1 MEISKD
7 VAERLLRALA
17 ALDLLASDQGEA
29 GVNVAA
35 QAEDLIRELQAA
47 QAASPAA
54 PSDPRVVRQVGKL
67 RLVATAAR
75 LESRWTRYLN
85 GRLLIERREVDGLG
99 KERWVEVGSLH
110 WKESSV
116 LERALFR
123 LLAGDGWADRELSE
137 YDRG

>member
-29 GVNVAA
+29 GANIAA
-35 QAEDLIRELQAA
+35 QAEDLIREVQAA
-47 QAASPAA
+47 QEASP
-54 PSDPRVVRQVGKL
+54 PEPGDPRIVRQVGKL
-67 RLVATAAR
+67 RVVATRAR

-85 GRLLIERREVDGLG
+85 GALLIEKRETDSLG
-99 KERWVEVGSLH
+99 AERWVEVGGLV
-110 WKESSV
+110 WKEAST